1 MCNCKSKRYFSKDH
15 GLYWCS
21 NCLIAF
27 KPKSYTKAIAK
38 VLCAIVIITSTFS
51 YIEAKAPNAVRSL
64 IVCLPTVPKDIMLT
78 DTSITAEL
86 IKNGCV
92 LTNVAVTQSR
102 IETGNYASQV
112 CLENKNLFG
121 IKYHKCEYV
130 SGEKNNHATFAS
142 YKDCIKCYCHIQ
154 NYYLKSINGH
164 YAEAKNY
171 VTIIKS
177 FK

>member
-1 MCNCKSKRYFSKDH
+1 MQ
-15 GLYWCS
+15 
-21 NCLIAF
+21 
-27 KPKSYTKAIAK
+27 
-38 VLCAIVIITSTFS
+38 
-51 YIEAKAPNAVRSL
+51 
-64 IVCLPTVPKDIMLT
+64 KDITPT
-78 DTSITAEL
+78 DSAITAEL
-86 IKNGCV
+86 VKSGCI

-102 IETGNYASQV
+102 IETGNYTSTV

-130 SGEKNNHATFAS
+130 SGERNGHATFKS
-142 YKDCIKCYCHIQ
+142 YKNCIKCYCRIQ

-171 VTIIKS
+171 VSVIKS